1 MQEIAEIIFKYG
13 GTVVLAVLFVYI
25 FLQDRKQTE
34 EEKKERNEQTKQNTE
49 LLGEL
54 AKSNDNIAKSLEII
68 SKNTGTMSDK
78 IDRNYCELLRIRES
92 KEE

>member
-34 EEKKERNEQTKQNTE
+34 EENLSKTK
-49 LLGEL
+49 
-54 AKSNDNIAKSLEII
+54 
-68 SKNTGTMSDK
+68 
-78 IDRNYCELLRIRES
+78 
-92 KEE
+92 